1 MIWIRINDPRSLGSW
16 CIKGGDESTQPR
28 SLGFSLDWGGVFPFP
43 PAFAPPSIEGKTLG
57 TRLECSTSKD
67 SSVPLMLHVSCDLGI
82 NPKECTINGVFL
94 FNQHTPSVWLDRPYH
109 MLGLL
114 KFSTMA
120 AGALCVV
127 ACEIGIFQLQT
138 H

>member
-1 MIWIRINDPRSLGSW
+1 M
-16 CIKGGDESTQPR
+16 
-28 SLGFSLDWGGVFPFP
+28 
-43 PAFAPPSIEGKTLG
+43 
-57 TRLECSTSKD
+57 SKD
-67 SSVPLMLHVSCDLGI
+67 SSVSLMLHVSCDLGLLILIGI

-94 FNQHTPSVWLDRPYH
+94 FNQHTPSVWLDRPCH

-138 H
+138 HLSCVDSLDSVQLSGQWL